1 MSSGKRGFSERLS
14 KPEADGPPDNLSLAE
29 MNAELGDPNFWR
41 PLRIFFL
48 YRLLLSSL
56 FFVLYFFSLAPGFLG
71 SSAPVLFSIVSPLY
85 LLSVLSSSL
94 FFRSELLDREQQAY
108 AMLFIDIIALT
119 LLMHASG
126 GLTSGMGMLLV
137 VTIAGGATMMGGRAA
152 LLFASLAALA
162 VIAEQV
168 VYQFAYVTAETYT
181 QSGLLG
187 ATFMAVA
194 LLTHVL
200 SKRVRASEGLANRRA
215 VELAS
220 MAQLNDY
227 IIQVMHTGV
236 LALDQQGRIRVMNE
250 VARVLL
256 EMPDARVGAML
267 QSNAPEL
274 TQLLERWQKNPDVEL
289 PTLKSVPSS
298 PEVKPIFHH
307 LGEEGASTILI
318 FLEDRT
324 QINQQAQQMKL
335 ASLGRL
341 TASIAHEIRNPLGA
355 ISHAGQLFAE
365 SPNLDEADRRLTEI
379 IQTNSVRVNQVIEN
393 VMQLSRGAGAKFERI
408 DLNDWLTQFL
418 TDYIDNST
426 IEHVTVDASLF
437 ALQIEPK
444 PCWVLC
450 DPGQLRQIITNLCDN
465 GLRYANLESKPAIQI
480 VGGQP
485 QDVDRPFVDIIDNGA
500 GISADVVR
508 QIFEPFFTTGS
519 QGAGLGLYIAK
530 ELSEVNGARL
540 EYLSVPTGGS
550 CFRLHFSKMERR

>member
-1 MSSGKRGFSERLS
+1 MFSTQKIDSDSTKKAEEDKWLPI
-14 KPEADGPPDNLSLAE
+14 KPLDEV
-29 MNAELGDPNFWR
+29 DPNFWR

-48 YRLLLSSL
+48 YRLLLSALL
-56 FFVLYFFSLAPGFLG
+56 FLLYYFLDPPSFLG
-71 SSAPVLFSIVSPLY
+71 SSSPKLFAVISPLY
-85 LLSVLSSSL
+85 FLLVLLSAL
-94 FFRSELLDREQQAY
+94 FFKSTLLDREQQAY
-108 AMLFIDIIALT
+108 AMLFVDIIAIT

-126 GLTSGMGMLLV
+126 GLASGMGMLLV

-168 VYQFAYVTAETYT
+168 VFQLTYVTAETYT
-181 QSGLLG
+181 HSGLLG

-200 SKRVRASEGLANRRA
+200 SKRARASEALASRRA

-236 LALDQQGRIRVMNE
+236 IALDQQGHIRVMNE
-250 VARVLL
+250 VARKLL
-256 EMPDARVGAML
+256 EMPDVQMGASL
-267 QSNAPEL
+267 HADAPEL
-274 TQLLERWQKNPDVEL
+274 MQLLERWQRNPKRDL
-289 PTLKSVPSS
+289 PTLKSVPGS
-298 PEVKPIFHH
+298 PEVKPIFYY

-324 QINQQAQQMKL
+324 QLNQQAQQMKL

-365 SPNLDEADRRLTEI
+365 SPNLDPADRRLTEI
-379 IQTNSVRVNQVIEN
+379 IQTNSDRVNQVIEN
-393 VMQLSRGAGAKFERI
+393 VMQLSRGDGAKPEEI
-408 DLNDWLTQFL
+408 DLHDWLLQFL
-418 TDYIDNST
+418 SDYIDSNY
-426 IEHVTVDASLF
+426 IENKALDTGLF
-437 ALQIEPK
+437 ALQIEPQ
-444 PCWVLC
+444 PCLILC
-450 DPGQLRQIITNLCDN
+450 DPGQLRQIFTNLCDN
-465 GLRYANLESKPAIQI
+465 SLRYANLESKPAIQI
-480 VGGQP
+480 IGGRP
-485 QDVDRPFVDIIDNGA
+485 QDAEQPFVDVIDNGP
-500 GISADVVR
+500 GIQADRVR

-540 EYLSVPTGGS
+540 EYLPVPTGGS
-550 CFRLHFSKMERR
+550 CFRLHFSQFK